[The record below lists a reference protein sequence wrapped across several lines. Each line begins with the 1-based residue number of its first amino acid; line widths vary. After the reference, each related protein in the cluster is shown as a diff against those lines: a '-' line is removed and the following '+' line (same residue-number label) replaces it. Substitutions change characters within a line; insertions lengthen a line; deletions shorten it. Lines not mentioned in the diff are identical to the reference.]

1 MCSKKCS
8 LVKMVSTKELYSSS
22 LSRRR
27 HCTVTKVGN
36 VSGEAATLARVQ
48 WLPGANKF
56 PHTVVET
63 DSLWGGNLQRK
74 LVAKRASGS
83 LGSRV

>member
-1 MCSKKCS
+1 MSSKKY
-8 LVKMVSTKELYSSS
+8 LVKMVSTMELYFKFSI
-22 LSRRR
+22 RRR

-56 PHTVVET
+56 PHTVVVT
-63 DSLWGGNLQRK
+63 DSLWGRNL
-74 LVAKRASGS
+74 
-83 LGSRV
+83 